1 MATHILSSTA
11 RSGFGSR
18 LHSVATCRL
27 PLARSQLPHRISAIR
42 VQSTTAQDTTA
53 PEQYDVVIVG
63 GGIAGSALAC
73 ALASGK
79 ASSTQKIG
87 LIEAFD
93 LSSHAK
99 WSPRP
104 DQYSNRVSSLTPKSV
119 AFLKKIGVW
128 AELDPSRVA
137 EMEGMQVWDGV
148 SGARI
153 TFDAANATST
163 RSSFLH
169 QVLSTSGLIGN
180 PAADLEYRDSSFND
194 GSDIKSSPLAWM
206 TENLH
211 VQYGLQKQILG
222 HQERGVKLDIFER
235 TKVQGI
241 TVKQA
246 YPTDADVSAPA
257 GSTAADVSDWPVI
270 ELDNGK
276 KLQARLL
283 VGADGVNSPVR
294 SFASIESLGWD
305 YQQFGLVATLKVDH
319 LTSTAPGN
327 GVGIAWQRFLPTGPI
342 ALLPLN
348 NGFASLVWSTTPKIA
363 QDLKKLPASDFCVL
377 VNAAFSASP
386 AELEYLYKNIGPDGQ
401 PLVDFQQ
408 ETEWRAGVQDMEAFR
423 TAFGSSRTD
432 AKPPKVIEVQENT
445 RAPFPL
451 RMRNSNSYVED
462 RVALVGDAAHTV
474 HPLAGQG
481 LNQGLADVEC
491 LARVIEQGLLSGSDI
506 GNIHSLTP
514 YSSERFLPNLAMLGT
529 VDKLSKL
536 YNTDLS
542 PIVWA
547 RSLGLTAVDS
557 MGPIKT
563 EIMRFAMGLED
574 APHSNRS

>member
-1 MATHILSSTA
+1 MTTHLLSRVA
-11 RSGFGSR
+11 RTRFASR
-18 LHSVATCRL
+18 LNPAAAACLLNSSRAQHQRVTS
-27 PLARSQLPHRISAIR
+27 IR
-42 VQSTTAQDTTA
+42 FQSTDAAAAA

-79 ASSTQKIG
+79 ASSTQKIA

-93 LSSHAK
+93 LSNHIK

-119 AFLKKIGVW
+119 AFLKRIGVW
-128 AELDPSRVA
+128 AEMDPSRIA
-137 EMEGMQVWDGV
+137 ALEGMQVWDGV

-153 TFDAANATST
+153 TFDATNVTGT
-163 RSSFLH
+163 QSSFLH
-169 QVLSTSGLIGN
+169 QVFSGPN
-180 PAADLEYRDSSFND
+180 PAVYESNEHQDTINSTDKE
-194 GSDIKSSPLAWM
+194 SSPLAWM
-206 TENLH
+206 AENLH
-211 VQYGLQKQILG
+211 VQYGLQKQVLT
-222 HQERGVKLDIFER
+222 HQERGIKLDIFEK

-241 TVKQA
+241 TANDSDSTEAAVPAQ
-246 YPTDADVSAPA
+246 A
-257 GSTAADVSDWPVI
+257 GSMADWPVI

-294 SFASIESLGWD
+294 SFAKIESLGWD

-319 LTSTAPGN
+319 MTSTASGHGK
-327 GVGIAWQRFLPTGPI
+327 GVAWQRFLPTGPI
-342 ALLPLN
+342 AMLPLN
-348 NGFASLVWSTTPKIA
+348 DGLASLVWSTTPKIA
-363 QDLKKLPASDFCVL
+363 QDLKKLPPHDFCAL

-386 AELEYLYKNIGPDGQ
+386 AELEYLCKNIGPDGK

-408 ETEWRAGVQDMEAFR
+408 EIEWRASVQDMESPR
-423 TAFGSSRTD
+423 TGVFGRSTTD
-432 AKPPKVIEVQENT
+432 AKPPKVVDVQENT

-451 RMRNSNSYVED
+451 RLRNSNSYVED
-462 RVALVGDAAHTV
+462 RVALVGDAAHAV

-536 YNTDLS
+536 YNTDFS
-542 PIVWA
+542 PVVWA
-547 RSLGLTAVDS
+547 RSLGLTAVDN
-557 MGPIKT
+557 MGPVKT
-563 EIMRFAMGLED
+563 EIMKFAMGLED
-574 APHSNRS
+574 VSPTKRL